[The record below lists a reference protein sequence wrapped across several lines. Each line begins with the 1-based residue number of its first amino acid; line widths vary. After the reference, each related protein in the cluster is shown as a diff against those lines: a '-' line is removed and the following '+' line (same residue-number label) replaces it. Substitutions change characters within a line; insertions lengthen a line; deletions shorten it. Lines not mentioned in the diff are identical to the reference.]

1 VKILICD
8 DHALFR
14 DGLARVLGDLDPK
27 AELLEADTAAEA
39 LERVTAHPELDL
51 MLLDLQLPDADG
63 FSVLDQVAER
73 FPVVPVVVVSSSERP
88 EDVRGALDR
97 GALGFIPKS
106 TRGEVLL
113 AALKL
118 VLSGGVYVPPL
129 MMETVSSAG
138 QAGKPRERSPRSG
151 SGAPTLTDRQLEVL
165 RLVGRGLTNREIA
178 DVLGIGAATV
188 KTHTLAIYAAL
199 DVTNRAEAV
208 MVMRDLGLEDSGS
221 S

>member
-1 VKILICD
+1 MKILVCD

-14 DGLARVLGDLDPK
+14 DGLARVLVDLDPE
-27 AELLEADTAAEA
+27 AELLEADSAAEA
-39 LERVTAHPELDL
+39 LKRVAAHPELDL
-51 MLLDLQLPDADG
+51 VLLDLQLPDADG
-63 FSVLDQVAER
+63 LSVLDQVGER

-88 EDVRGALDR
+88 EDVRSALDK

-113 AALKL
+113 GALKL

-129 MMETVSSAG
+129 MMEAVS
-138 QAGKPRERSPRSG
+138 QAEPSHTPRERASRSD
-151 SGAPTLTDRQLEVL
+151 GAAALTDRQLEVL
-165 RLVGRGLTNREIA
+165 RLVGRGLTNREIGE
-178 DVLGIGAATV
+178 VLGIGAATV

-208 MVMRDLGLEDSGS
+208 MAMRDLGLEES
-221 S
+221 

>member
-1 VKILICD
+1 VKILVCD

-14 DGLARVLGDLDPK
+14 DGLARVLVDLDPE
-27 AELLEADTAAEA
+27 AELLEADSAAEA
-39 LERVTAHPELDL
+39 LKRVAAHPELDL
-51 MLLDLQLPDADG
+51 VLLDLQLPDADG
-63 FSVLDQVAER
+63 LSVLDQVGER

-88 EDVRGALDR
+88 EDVRSALDK

-113 AALKL
+113 GALKL

-129 MMETVSSAG
+129 MMEAVS
-138 QAGKPRERSPRSG
+138 QAEPSHTPRERASRSD
-151 SGAPTLTDRQLEVL
+151 GAAALTDRQLEVL
-165 RLVGRGLTNREIA
+165 RLVVRGLTNREIGE
-178 DVLGIGAATV
+178 VLGIGAATV

-208 MVMRDLGLEDSGS
+208 MAMRDLGLEES
-221 S
+221 

>member
-1 VKILICD
+1 VKILVCD

-14 DGLARVLGDLDPK
+14 DGLARVLVDLDPE
-27 AELLEADTAAEA
+27 AELLEADSAAEA
-39 LERVTAHPELDL
+39 LKRVAAHPELDL
-51 MLLDLQLPDADG
+51 VLLDLQLPDADG
-63 FSVLDQVAER
+63 LSVLDQVGER

-88 EDVRGALDR
+88 EDVRSALDK

-113 AALKL
+113 GALKL

-129 MMETVSSAG
+129 MMEAVS
-138 QAGKPRERSPRSG
+138 QAEPSHTPRERASRSD
-151 SGAPTLTDRQLEVL
+151 GAAALTDRQLEVL
-165 RLVGRGLTNREIA
+165 RLVGRGLTNREIGE
-178 DVLGIGAATV
+178 VLGIGAATV

-208 MVMRDLGLEDSGS
+208 MAMRDLGLEES
-221 S
+221 

>member
-1 VKILICD
+1 VKILVCD

-14 DGLARVLGDLDPK
+14 DGLGRVLADLDPD
-27 AELLEADTAAEA
+27 AGLLEADSAAQA
-39 LERVTAHPELDL
+39 LERIATNPELDL
-51 MLLDLQLPDADG
+51 VLLDLQLPDADG

-88 EDVRGALDR
+88 EDVRGALER
-97 GALGFIPKS
+97 GAVGFIPKS

-113 AALKL
+113 GALKL

-129 MMETVSSAG
+129 MMEALARPAEAPRGRSAG
-138 QAGKPRERSPRSG
+138 RET
-151 SGAPTLTDRQLEVL
+151 GAAVLTDRQLEVL
-165 RLVGRGLTNREIA
+165 RLVGRGLTNREIG

-208 MVMRDLGLEDSGS
+208 MVMRDLGLEGS
-221 S
+221 EDT